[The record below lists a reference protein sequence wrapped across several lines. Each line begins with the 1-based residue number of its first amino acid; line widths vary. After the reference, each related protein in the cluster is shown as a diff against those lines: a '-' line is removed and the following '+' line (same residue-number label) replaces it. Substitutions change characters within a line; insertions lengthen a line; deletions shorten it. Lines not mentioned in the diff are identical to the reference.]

1 MTSDDLQFFIEHAEN
16 GGSLPGSSAWEVM
29 MDKDVQEYVKYTAW
43 RRTLPVRSI
52 WEVEKAGKV
61 VERGTWE
68 VPAER
73 CMAALAAASA
83 IVRVGMDEG
92 CKLEGR
98 VLGFRGLTGHG
109 RS

>member
-43 RRTLPVRSI
+43 RRTLPVRLSGEFGGVDRAKA
-52 WEVEKAGKV
+52 EVC
-61 VERGTWE
+61 
-68 VPAER
+68 AER

-83 IVRVGMDEG
+83 IVRVGMGEG

-98 VLGFRGLTGHG
+98 EGG
-109 RS
+109 RAW